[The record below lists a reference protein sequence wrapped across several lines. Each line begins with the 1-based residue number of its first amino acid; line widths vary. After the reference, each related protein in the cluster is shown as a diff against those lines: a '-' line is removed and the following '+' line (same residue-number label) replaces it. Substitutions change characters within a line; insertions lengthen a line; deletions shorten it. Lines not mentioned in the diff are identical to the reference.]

1 MKSIFT
7 IILYI
12 EIIKSHDKPLSLHL
26 WIVEWLPL
34 TWEVFVVCETMFECV
49 SVFSRSNLL
58 SSRLYSPLRRAS
70 SLFSFQFLVSISY
83 LFCNCCL
90 RESLQQS
97 SSKAHWMHINCCSLG
112 AAIRHGLNTAINGIP
127 FAYIHKN
134 EKQKN
139 PFNSF
144 MEKK

>member
-26 WIVEWLPL
+26 WIAEWLPL

-58 SSRLYSPLRRAS
+58 CLSAPLRRARRVYF
-70 SLFSFQFLVSISY
+70 LFNFSFRFHICFAIAACENHCNNHHRKHIECTLIVAAWVL
-83 LFCNCCL
+83 LFGMDWT
-90 RESLQQS
+90 RQS
-97 SSKAHWMHINCCSLG
+97 
-112 AAIRHGLNTAINGIP
+112 TA
-127 FAYIHKN
+127 YRSHIHKN